1 MTRTIVK
8 AARTIRSIVESNR
21 LTRTIG
27 RGAIVA
33 ALMLCTLTAAAQT
46 WEEVRD
52 SEDYLY
58 GEGWGKTVAEAE
70 QQALNNLIS
79 KIATSISGS
88 AQTKLSVSSGG
99 GKLDEQSQFQQ
110 TVNTYSQATL
120 TNTRQKV
127 LQREPEAYVVRWI
140 KISEIEK
147 IFEARKR
154 KAKDMVE
161 AALRA
166 EKKGKADDVLRN
178 YYWALTLLKSL
189 QYPNEVTY
197 RDEDGKE
204 HVLTNWC
211 KEKLDDTFDDL
222 KVVFDSRDGDD
233 VKLAFT
239 YKGKP
244 VNSVDY
250 RYWDG
255 QGWTAVIS
263 AKDGWSVLELA
274 PGYAGKQVQLQFEY
288 EYFGEAKIDKE
299 VEDVLN
305 AVKGTPMP
313 ASHVNVYLESNES
326 KKEAKARQ
334 QMMAN
339 ESFSTN
345 SVETKAAPKTVDK
358 GKEAT
363 ACKTAVERL
372 VQAVRQKKYQSVRDL
387 FTDGGWD
394 MFTKLVQ
401 YGRAK
406 VLDSDNIR
414 MLDSDGS
421 VVVRGLRM
429 SFSFD
434 KGVRRS
440 FVEDVV
446 LAFNPEQKI
455 DNIAFGLG
463 KTAEDDILYKGV
475 WEEQSRMA
483 IMNFLENYKTA
494 YALKRLDYISS
505 VFDDDA
511 VIITGTVVR
520 RANKTVSMENQSQ
533 ISQEG
538 NLIIKKNRQT
548 KDEYLRNLK
557 RCFERNEFVNIRFSN
572 NDVIKLGTGGESYAI
587 QIAQDYYSTTYGD
600 KGYLMLMVDIN
611 DPEHPLI
618 KLRTW
623 QPEKDPQFGLYEPG
637 DF

>member
-21 LTRTIG
+21 LTRTVG

-166 EKKGKADDVLRN
+166 EKKGKVDDVLRN

-189 QYPNEVTY
+189 QYPNDVTY
-197 RDEDGKE
+197 TDEDGKK

-211 KEKLDDTFDDL
+211 KEKIDDTFDEL
-222 KVVFDSRDGDD
+222 KTVYDSREGDD
-233 VKLAFT
+233 VKLAIT

-255 QGWTAVIS
+255 QGWSAIYS
-263 AKDGWSVLELA
+263 AKDGWGVLELT
-274 PGYAGKQVQLQFEY
+274 PGYEGSQVQLQFEY
-288 EYFGEAKIDKE
+288 EYAGEAKVDKE

-313 ASHVNVYLESNES
+313 ESHINVFLES
-326 KKEAKARQ
+326 KEKAKEKKARQ
-334 QMMAN
+334 QLMATQ
-339 ESFSTN
+339 SFSTN
-345 SVETKAAPKTVDK
+345 SMETFSPPKTVDK
-358 GKEAT
+358 DEDAY
-363 ACKTAVERL
+363 KTAIEKVVKA
-372 VQAVRQKKYQSVRDL
+372 VQQKNYNSVRLL

-394 MFTKLVQ
+394 MFTKLLQ

-406 VLDSDNIR
+406 VLDSSNIR
-414 MLDSDGS
+414 FLESNGC
-421 VVVRGLRM
+421 VVERGLRM
-429 SFSFD
+429 SFSFAS
-434 KGVRRS
+434 GVRKS

-446 LAFNPEQKI
+446 MTFNGEKKI
-455 DNIAFGLG
+455 DNISFGLG
-463 KTAEDDILYKGV
+463 KTAEDDILNRGV
-475 WEEQSRMA
+475 WEEKSRMA
-483 IMNFLENYKTA
+483 MMNFLENYKTA

-511 VIITGTVVR
+511 VIITGTVIR
-520 RANKTVSMENQSQ
+520 KAASAVSVENRSQ

-572 NDVIKLGTGGESYAI
+572 NDVRKLGAGGESYAI
-587 QIAQDYYSTTYGD
+587 QIAQDYYSSTYGD

-611 DPEHPLI
+611 DPEKPLI

-623 QPEKDPQFGLYEPG
+623 QPEKDPEFGLYEPG

>member
-1 MTRTIVK
+1 
-8 AARTIRSIVESNR
+8 
-21 LTRTIG
+21 
-27 RGAIVA
+27 
-33 ALMLCTLTAAAQT
+33 
-46 WEEVRD
+46 
-52 SEDYLY
+52 
-58 GEGWGKTVAEAE
+58 
-70 QQALNNLIS
+70 
-79 KIATSISGS
+79 
-88 AQTKLSVSSGG
+88 
-99 GKLDEQSQFQQ
+99 
-110 TVNTYSQATL
+110 
-120 TNTRQKV
+120 
-127 LQREPEAYVVRWI
+127 
-140 KISEIEK
+140 
-147 IFEARKR
+147 
-154 KAKDMVE
+154 
-161 AALRA
+161 
-166 EKKGKADDVLRN
+166 
-178 YYWALTLLKSL
+178 
-189 QYPNEVTY
+189 
-197 RDEDGKE
+197 
-204 HVLTNWC
+204 
-211 KEKLDDTFDDL
+211 
-222 KVVFDSRDGDD
+222 
-233 VKLAFT
+233 
-239 YKGKP
+239 
-244 VNSVDY
+244 
-250 RYWDG
+250 
-255 QGWTAVIS
+255 
-263 AKDGWSVLELA
+263 
-274 PGYAGKQVQLQFEY
+274 
-288 EYFGEAKIDKE
+288 
-299 VEDVLN
+299 
-305 AVKGTPMP
+305 
-313 ASHVNVYLESNES
+313 
-326 KKEAKARQ
+326 
-334 QMMAN
+334 
-339 ESFSTN
+339 
-345 SVETKAAPKTVDK
+345 
-358 GKEAT
+358 
-363 ACKTAVERL
+363 
-372 VQAVRQKKYQSVRDL
+372 
-387 FTDGGWD
+387 